1 MSSQVSRSTRQSS
14 KRASAGSRP
23 KGAARP
29 RSRLSDPRLD
39 IWLLG
44 APRAEIGGQV
54 VRTDTRK
61 ATALLALL
69 AVSDQ
74 PQRRATLAAFL
85 WPDADEQKA
94 RGALRRT
101 LSVLRAA
108 LGDRWV
114 DVDGETVTLDATG
127 LQVDVREFR
136 RTLREGR
143 LADAASLYRGGFLEG
158 FSLRDSAAFDDWQA
172 AEADALRTEY
182 GGALAKLAATAM
194 AAGDDAGAIAHLKRR
209 LVLDPL
215 HEPAHRELMGLYAK
229 AGDRSAALRQY
240 HECVRLLD
248 GELGVAPALETRA
261 LRDAIEAGTLAEA
274 RPASAA
280 ATAEAV
286 GDVHVLHG
294 DYRRAIDSY
303 QAALAKAPA
312 SARGAIL
319 HKLAQVHHRRGDWA
333 SAERDY
339 SAARK
344 ATVAL
349 SGQARVVAD
358 SSLAA
363 HRAGDTPRAKR
374 LASEALGLAERS
386 RDKRAL
392 AQAHNILGILGAGA
406 ATAKAHLETSV
417 ALAQELGDREAHVA
431 ALNNLALAHRRA
443 GGLDRA
449 RELTLEALIECE
461 LLGDR
466 HRNAA
471 LHNNLADIF
480 RAQGNEAEAMRHL
493 KRAVRLFSEIGEASE
508 PEVWKLVEW

>member
-1 MSSQVSRSTRQSS
+1 LRSTRPSS
-14 KRASAGSRP
+14 KRAKPPRT
-23 KGAARP
+23 KRAARP

-44 APRAEIGGQV
+44 APRAEIGGKV

-85 WPDADEQKA
+85 WPEADDQKA
-94 RGALRRT
+94 RAALRRT
-101 LSVLRAA
+101 LSVLRTA
-108 LGDRWV
+108 LGDRWL
-114 DVDGETVTLDATG
+114 DVAGETITLDATG

-136 RTLREGR
+136 RTLRDGR
-143 LADAASLYRGGFLEG
+143 LADAASLYRGEFLEG
-158 FSLRDSAAFDDWQA
+158 FSLRDSASFDDWQSA
-172 AEADALRTEY
+172 QADTLRAEYAD
-182 GGALAKLAATAM
+182 ALAKLAATAT
-194 AAGDDAGAIAHLKRR
+194 AAGDDVMAIAHLRRR

-215 HEPAHRELMGLYAK
+215 HEPAHRELMRLFAK
-229 AGDRSAALRQY
+229 IGDRSAALRQY

-248 GELGVAPALETRA
+248 GELGVAPAAETRA
-261 LRDAIEAGTLAEA
+261 LRDAIEAGSLPTVE
-274 RPASAA
+274 PPNAA

-286 GDVHVLHG
+286 GDVHTLHG
-294 DYRRAIDSY
+294 DYRRAIESY

-312 SARGAIL
+312 SARGATL

-333 SAERDY
+333 NAERHY
-339 SAARK
+339 AAARK
-344 ATVAL
+344 ASAAT
-349 SGQARVVAD
+349 GEQARIVAD
-358 SSLAA
+358 WSLAA
-363 HRAGDTPRAKR
+363 HRAGDGARAKR
-374 LASEALGLAERS
+374 LATEALGLAERS

-392 AQAHNILGILGAGA
+392 AQVHNILGILAAGGAS
-406 ATAKAHLETSV
+406 AKAHLETSV

-443 GGLDRA
+443 GDLDRA
-449 RELTLEALIECE
+449 RDLTQEALVECE
-461 LLGDR
+461 SLGDR
-466 HRNAA
+466 HRSAA

-480 RAQGNEAEAMRHL
+480 RAQGSEAEAMRHL